1 MSMQDWA
8 HFAGLQSAAAEQQDP
23 GKALSWVHF
32 QTHLWQR
39 FFAIQLEL
47 PAAERAA
54 QAALAQL
61 PAAERLAEGAGSGAA
76 SQAET
81 PTPVELTAV
90 LMPVEA
96 AESSVVVGLPSAV
109 DVCRTGSA
117 LCIHVDAACLAQTS
131 PAGLVQKTASDAI
144 RCNQHM
150 WSSCALVQQALWHL

>member
-1 MSMQDWA
+1 M
-8 HFAGLQSAAAEQQDP
+8 
-23 GKALSWVHF
+23 HF

-61 PAAERLAEGAGSGAA
+61 PAAERLAEGAGSEAA
-76 SQAET
+76 SQAQT
-81 PTPVELTAV
+81 PTPVEPTAV

-96 AESSVVVGLPSAV
+96 AESPAVVRLPPAV

-117 LCIHVDAACLAQTS
+117 LCMCVDAAWSAHTS
-131 PAGLVQKTASDAI
+131 RG
-144 RCNQHM
+144 NQM
-150 WSSCALVQQALWHL
+150 

>member
-1 MSMQDWA
+1 MQDWA

-61 PAAERLAEGAGSGAA
+61 PAAERRAEGAGSAVA

-81 PTPVELTAV
+81 STPVDPNAV

-96 AESSVVVGLPSAV
+96 ADSSVVVRLPSAL
-109 DVCRTGSA
+109 DVRRSGTA
-117 LCIHVDAACLAQTS
+117 LCMYVDAAWSAHTSQAGFAQMTV
-131 PAGLVQKTASDAI
+131 LHAI
-144 RCNQHM
+144 RCSQHM
-150 WSSCALVQQALWHL
+150 CSSSALMQQALWRL